1 MARHSYE
8 RARWNRREARRR
20 MVVDVWPF
28 FVFTYSHLF
37 RSRPECFFDEAS
49 VIDFSQS
56 DATLFRLL
64 TPEQQR
70 KVILEGNQ
78 KRLSASVHGGLCAY
92 TRRYRRLWR
101 RRGHE
106 QERLHRLELHDEAQE
121 LDPQPRRLGVMWD
134 IW

>member
-78 KRLSASVHGGLCAY
+78 KGSAPLYMAAY
-92 TRRYRRLWR
+92 ALTP
-101 RRGHE
+101 
-106 QERLHRLELHDEAQE
+106 AATAVS
-121 LDPQPRRLGVMWD
+121 GVGVDMSKSAFTA
-134 IW
+134 